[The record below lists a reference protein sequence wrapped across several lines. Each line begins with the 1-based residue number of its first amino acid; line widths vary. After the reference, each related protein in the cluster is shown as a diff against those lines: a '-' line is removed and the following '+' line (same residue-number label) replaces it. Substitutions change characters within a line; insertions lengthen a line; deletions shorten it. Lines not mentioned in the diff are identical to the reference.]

1 MQKRIFLLI
10 FTTILI
16 IAVLISSLFIVGMSI
31 PLKTIWEDIQ
41 KVWGT
46 IIGVL
51 LILSVIAAVLAYRFS
66 VMVTIPIKEM
76 TSISSQIAHGQF
88 GKRIQIKVRG
98 DMGELSTA
106 FNQMTE
112 KLEQSV
118 KQQKDKNSRLEA
130 VLTAMANGIIAV
142 DRQKRITMINSSAEQ
157 MFQIHESALGF
168 YIHEIIR
175 SSELVNNV
183 NQALEEDKLTTF
195 EFHFHKDELKI
206 LMIYITPMKED
217 ERITGAV
224 VLIHDI
230 TELRKLEQ
238 MRSDF
243 VANVSHELKTPL
255 TSIKGFIETLQT
267 GAIYDTDTAI
277 HFMDIINIEADRLTR
292 LINDILSLS
301 ELESRKGN
309 FSTEKVQLNL
319 IIKETMEIMKSH
331 ATDKSIDLK
340 YQIFDRKVWVK
351 GNRDLLKQ
359 MMINL
364 VDNAIKYTP
373 SKGSVTVW
381 MDVKDQ
387 KVYLHIK
394 DTGIGIATEH
404 ISRIFER
411 FYRVDKGRSRSLGGT
426 GLGLA
431 IVKHIVKSMDGDIK
445 VESKSGKGTEFIV
458 CISCQID

>member
-1 MQKRIFLLI
+1 M
-10 FTTILI
+10 
-16 IAVLISSLFIVGMSI
+16 ISSLFIVGMSI

-41 KVWGT
+41 KVWGM

-51 LILSVIAAVLAYRFS
+51 LILSVIAAVLANRFS

-76 TSISSQIAHGQF
+76 TSISSQITHGQF

-142 DRQKRITMINSSAEQ
+142 DRQKRITMINSSAVQ
-157 MFQIHESALGF
+157 MFQINESALGF

-175 SSELVNNV
+175 SSELVKNV

-195 EFHFHKDELKI
+195 EFHFHKNELKI
-206 LMIYITPMKED
+206 LTIYITPMKED
-217 ERITGAV
+217 DRITGAV

-255 TSIKGFIETLQT
+255 TSIKGFIETLQA

-309 FSTEKVQLNL
+309 
-319 IIKETMEIMKSH
+319 
-331 ATDKSIDLK
+331 
-340 YQIFDRKVWVK
+340 
-351 GNRDLLKQ
+351 
-359 MMINL
+359 
-364 VDNAIKYTP
+364 
-373 SKGSVTVW
+373 
-381 MDVKDQ
+381 
-387 KVYLHIK
+387 
-394 DTGIGIATEH
+394 
-404 ISRIFER
+404 
-411 FYRVDKGRSRSLGGT
+411 
-426 GLGLA
+426 
-431 IVKHIVKSMDGDIK
+431 
-445 VESKSGKGTEFIV
+445 
-458 CISCQID
+458 